1 MSNMTDKEKSDRLLA
16 AYETFKK
23 RLDELKPKRD
33 AAVNGALQR
42 LEKTKLDAVL
52 KRINSF

>member
-1 MSNMTDKEKSDRLLA
+1 MTDQEKSDRLLA
-16 AYETFKK
+16 AYEIFKQ
-23 RLDELKPKRD
+23 RLDDLKLKRD

-42 LEKTKLDAVL
+42 LEKTKLDDVL